1 MAEFV
6 HLHLH
11 SEYSLLDGAC
21 RIGDIVSAAKRE
33 GHSAVAITDHGAMY
47 GAIDFYRACMAEGIK
62 PIVGCEV
69 YLASGSRF
77 DRDKDDKYSHLVLL
91 CKDMEGY
98 KNLIYM
104 VSKSFTE
111 GFYYKPRI
119 DMELLTKHSGGLV
132 CLSGCVFGSIP
143 KLILANDFEGAK
155 KQALAF
161 KNIFG
166 EDFYLEIQNHG
177 NEDEERVREG
187 IASISAELGIGMVA
201 TNDVHYINREDSFT
215 QRVLMCIGTNQ
226 TVSDYKSDAF
236 DRDEYYYKSS
246 FEMGAL
252 MKKYEGA
259 CENTLRIAEKCNLT
273 FEFNKTVMPEFVLP
287 EGMTEQSY
295 LMQLANRGL
304 EEKVARGEISF
315 SSHSE
320 QDYKM
325 RLIYEMM
332 IIAKMGYCG
341 YYLIVWDFVNYAKSR
356 KIPVGPGR
364 GSGAGSLVAY
374 LVGITSVDPIVHDL
388 LFERFLNP
396 ERVSM
401 PDFDIDF
408 CYDRRDEVIEYV
420 SRKYGEDRVC
430 QIAAFGTLAPRAAIR
445 DVGRALGMPHSEV
458 DTVAKLIPRELNIS
472 FERELENN
480 AQLKAVYNASEAVK
494 RLLDIAKA
502 VEGMPRHITTHAAG
516 IVISK
521 EPLYNYLPLTVS
533 SDATLT
539 QFDMNTVADLGLL
552 KFDFLAIRYLTV
564 ISNTEKSI
572 NRNSENGEF
581 DIERIP
587 MDDAETFKMLSMGEA
602 DGLFQLESA
611 GMRKLLSN
619 LRPVCIADIMTAIAL
634 YRPGPMS
641 SIPKYLENRENSK
654 NIKYDPP
661 ELEEILK
668 ETNGCIVYQEQVMQI
683 FRRLA
688 SYSYGKA
695 DVVRRIMAKKKTS
708 EMEKERQSFIE
719 GCAKNSISSQR
730 ANEIFD
736 DMASFASYA
745 FCKSHA
751 AAYAYT
757 SYRTAY
763 LKCHYPAEY
772 FAALLTSVAGN
783 GSKTAEYVAEAVKMG
798 IGVNG
803 PDINKS
809 QRDFSSSGDK
819 IIYGIAGIKNIGE
832 LFADTIIQNRI
843 EEGEFRGLDDFIRRL
858 APKSLNKTQL
868 YSLITAGAFDFTGI
882 YRSRLL
888 LVYDSYLAAV
898 NEQNRRQN
906 DGQIGLFSSDEGGS
920 FSTLAPIEYPQ
931 IAELPTVQKIN
942 GEKEMMG
949 MCFSGHLIDDYTEDG
964 QKRGGLSVSEFNAK
978 YSLDSDAGDK
988 QRERIFGIISSVTEK
1003 KTSKGDTM
1011 AFVTVEDRYGE
1022 CEIIFFKSQYQ
1033 KYQSVL
1039 SRHTAV
1045 TIDGTVSIKEDQPPK
1060 LLANTL
1066 DLLYQNGKKGGKKEV
1081 EAEKTDGLEIKRD
1094 VENLPKETVSR
1105 GEEGATVQKTGAKIY
1120 IKVDGGECKQLV
1132 RISAL
1137 ADIFGG
1143 NTPLIIYTCND
1154 KKYEDSGK
1162 RISPTD
1168 FVIGKLTE
1176 IAGEGN
1182 VVIK

>member
-1 MAEFV
+1 MADFV

-21 RIGDIVSAAKRE
+21 RIRDIARAAKE
-33 GHSAVAITDHGAMY
+33 AGHSAVAITDHGAMY
-47 GAIDFYRACMAEGIK
+47 GVVDFYRACLEVGVK
-62 PIVGCEV
+62 PIIGCEV
-69 YLASGSRF
+69 YLAKGSRF
-77 DRDKDDKYSHLVLL
+77 LRDKDDKYSHLVLL
-91 CKDMEGY
+91 AKDMEGY

-119 DMELLTKHSGGLV
+119 DMELLSEHSGGLV

-143 KLILANDFEGAK
+143 KLILANDMEGAR
-155 KQALAF
+155 KQALEF

-166 EDFYLEIQNHG
+166 GDFYFEIQNHG
-177 NEDEERVREG
+177 IEDEEIVREG
-187 IASISAELGIGMVA
+187 LCRLSSELDIPLVA
-201 TNDVHYINREDSFT
+201 TNDVHYINRDDSYT

-226 TVSDYKSDAF
+226 TVADYSSDAF

-246 FEMGAL
+246 FEMNAL
-252 MKKYEGA
+252 FSKYKDA

-273 FEFNKTVMPEFVLP
+273 FEFNKTVMPEFELP
-287 EGMTEQSY
+287 QGMTEQSY
-295 LMQLANRGL
+295 LMKLAEKGL
-304 EEKVARGEISF
+304 SEKIEKGEISCK
-315 SSHSE
+315 SHTE
-320 QDYKM
+320 QEYKM

-341 YYLIVWDFVNYAKSR
+341 YYLIVWDFVNYAKG
-356 KIPVGPGR
+356 KGIPVGPGR

-374 LVGITSVDPIVHDL
+374 LVGITSVDPIEHDL

-408 CYDRRDEVIEYV
+408 CYDRRDEVIDYV
-420 SRKYGEDRVC
+420 SEKYGRDRVC

-445 DVGRALGMPHSEV
+445 DVGRALGMSYSEV
-458 DTVAKLIPRELNIS
+458 DGVAKLIPHDLNVSFDRELQ
-472 FERELENN
+472 NN
-480 AQLKAVYNASEAVK
+480 APLKAIYDDNPGIK

-502 VEGMPRHITTHAAG
+502 VEGMPRHVTTHAAG

-533 SDATLT
+533 SDAVLT

-572 NRNSENGEF
+572 RKTTEDF
-581 DIERIP
+581 DIQRIP
-587 MDDAETFKMLSMGEA
+587 MDDEATFKMLSKGDA

-619 LRPVCIADIMTAIAL
+619 LKPTCIADIMTAIAL

-641 SIPKYLENRENSK
+641 SIPKYLQNRENAK
-654 NIKYDPP
+654 NTMYDPP
-661 ELEEILK
+661 ELEDILK

-688 SYSYGKA
+688 NYSYGKA
-695 DVVRRIMAKKKTS
+695 DVVRRIMAKKKTA
-708 EMEKERQSFIE
+708 EMEKERQSFVL
-719 GCAKNSISSQR
+719 GCAKNSISNER

-757 SYRTAY
+757 SYRCAY

-772 FAALLTSVAGN
+772 FASLLTSVGGN
-783 GSKTAEYVAEAVKMG
+783 GSKTSEYVGEAVKMG
-798 IGVNG
+798 VEVKG
-803 PDINKS
+803 PDINLS
-809 QRDFSSSGDK
+809 ECQFSTVGNK
-819 IIYGIAGIKNIGE
+819 IIYGLGGIKNIGE
-832 LFADTIIQNRI
+832 LFARTVIDNRNS
-843 EEGEFRGLDDFIRRL
+843 EGAFSGLDDFIRRL

-868 YSLITAGAFDFTGI
+868 YSLISAGAFDFTGI

-888 LVYDSYLAAV
+888 TVYESYLSAV
-898 NEQNRRQN
+898 NEQNRREI
-906 DGQIGLFSSDEGGS
+906 DGQMGLFSGDGGD
-920 FSTLAPIEYPQ
+920 FSTIAPIEYPQ
-931 IAELPTVQKIN
+931 IDELPTAQRIN

-949 MCFSGHLIDDYTEDG
+949 MCFSGHLTDDYTRDG
-964 QKRGGLSVSEFNAK
+964 EVRGGLSISEFNAK
-978 YSLDSDAGDK
+978 YAVDSEGEDK
-988 QRERIFGIISSVTEK
+988 QRERIWGVISSITAK
-1003 KTSKGDTM
+1003 KTSKGEMM
-1011 AFVTVEDRYGE
+1011 AFVTLEDRFGE
-1022 CEIIFFKSQYQ
+1022 CEVIFFKNQYS
-1033 KYQSVL
+1033 KYSSVL
-1039 SRHTAV
+1039 AEQIAV
-1045 TIDGTVSIKEDQPPK
+1045 TVEGTVSIKEDSPTK
-1060 LLANTL
+1060 LLVNSL
-1066 DLLYQNGKKGGKKEV
+1066 DLLSVNNKTENIKEDTTKTANAPQKKSEVKKNPQRIFV
-1081 EAEKTDGLEIKRD
+1081 K
-1094 VENLPKETVSR
+1094 
-1105 GEEGATVQKTGAKIY
+1105 VQSA
-1120 IKVDGGECKQLV
+1120 DSKQLV
-1132 RISAL
+1132 RILAL
-1137 ADIFGG
+1137 ADIFKG
-1143 NTPLIIYTCND
+1143 NTPLVIYTCDD
-1154 KKYEDSGK
+1154 KKYEDSQKGVAL
-1162 RISPTD
+1162 SP
-1168 FVIGKLTE
+1168 FVLEKMNE

-1182 VVIK
+1182 VVVK